1 MPAARPLDADHKP
14 RSSIIEGV
22 EIFFDGRLDVKG
34 IKTGGP
40 SPGGEGHGITN
51 ARNLGV
57 VKNSGLGPGV
67 GH

>member
-1 MPAARPLDADHKP
+1 MSEARPLDADKP
-14 RSSIIEGV
+14 RSSITKGV
-22 EIFFDGRLDVKG
+22 EIFFDGRLDIRG

-40 SPGGEGHGITN
+40 SAGGEGHGITN

-57 VKNSGLGPGV
+57 VKNSGPGSGD